1 MAQRTNLFLR
11 QCLVLLVRG
20 WLCHTA
26 HASSQK
32 KPPTFLRSFNIGAP
46 KMNSHTDLFA
56 GDWFFVPKWKAQAI
70 VNFNKGEM
78 EREIHTV
85 VCREKEMEK
94 EMACREKE
102 MEREIHTVM
111 CREKEMEKEMACR
124 EKEMER
130 EIHTVMCREKEMEKE
145 MACREKEM
153 EKEMACREKE
163 MEREIHTVKM
173 QMKEEQLQM
182 TGSMARLELSLQ
194 YERKESLRAKGLLTG
209 RGVLE
214 FALKQVHHER
224 KLQKNFNAQRTC
236 ESLDVTA
243 PQVNTDAWKLQQCY
257 EEMCRQHPGARLSE
271 KSIGKAL
278 EYVYGVLSHEIHG
291 YPWSDESVVL
301 LLILML
307 QGFPYLME
315 FSSPLHMDI

>member
-1 MAQRTNLFLR
+1 
-11 QCLVLLVRG
+11 
-20 WLCHTA
+20 
-26 HASSQK
+26 
-32 KPPTFLRSFNIGAP
+32 
-46 KMNSHTDLFA
+46 MNSHTDLFA

-85 VCREKEMEK
+85 V
-94 EMACREKE
+94 
-102 MEREIHTVM
+102 
-111 CREKEMEKEMACR
+111 
-124 EKEMER
+124 
-130 EIHTVMCREKEMEKE
+130 
-145 MACREKEM
+145 CREKEM

>member
-1 MAQRTNLFLR
+1 MR
-11 QCLVLLVRG
+11 
-20 WLCHTA
+20 HTA
-26 HASSQK
+26 HASSHK
-32 KPPTFLRSFNIGAP
+32 NPTTSLRSFNVGDP

-56 GDWFFVPKWKAQAI
+56 GDWFLVPKWKAQAI
-70 VNFNKGEM
+70 VSFNKIEM
-78 EREIHTV
+78 EREIHAV
-85 VCREKEMEK
+85 VCREKEREKEMACREKEREK

-102 MEREIHTVM
+102 MA
-111 CREKEMEKEMACR
+111 CREKEREKEMTCR

-130 EIHTVMCREKEMEKE
+130 EIH
-145 MACREKEM
+145 A
-153 EKEMACREKE
+153 
-163 MEREIHTVKM
+163 VKM

-182 TGSMARLELSLQ
+182 TDRMARLELSLQ

-236 ESLDVTA
+236 KSLDDES
-243 PQVNTDAWKLQQCY
+243 PHVNTDAWKLQQCY
-257 EEMCRQHPGARLSE
+257 EEMCRQHPGAGLSE
-271 KSIGKAL
+271 KSIGKAF

-301 LLILML
+301 MLILML
-307 QGFPYLME
+307 
-315 FSSPLHMDI
+315 

>member
-102 MEREIHTVM
+102 MEREIHTV
-111 CREKEMEKEMACR
+111 
-124 EKEMER
+124 
-130 EIHTVMCREKEMEKE
+130 
-145 MACREKEM
+145 
-153 EKEMACREKE
+153 
-163 MEREIHTVKM
+163 KM

-236 ESLDVTA
+236 KSLDDES
-243 PQVNTDAWKLQQCY
+243 PHVNTDAWKLQQCY
-257 EEMCRQHPGARLSE
+257 EEMCRQHPGAGLSE
-271 KSIGKAL
+271 KSIGKAF

-291 YPWSDESVVL
+291 YPWSDESVDL
-301 LLILML
+301 MLILML
-307 QGFPYLME
+307 
-315 FSSPLHMDI
+315 

>member
-11 QCLVLLVRG
+11 LCLVLLVRG

-32 KPPTFLRSFNIGAP
+32 NPPTFLRSFNIGAP

-70 VNFNKGEM
+70 VNFSKGEMEREMKEM

-85 VCREKEMEK
+85 VCREKE
-94 EMACREKE
+94 
-102 MEREIHTVM
+102 
-111 CREKEMEKEMACR
+111 
-124 EKEMER
+124 
-130 EIHTVMCREKEMEKE
+130 
-145 MACREKEM
+145 
-153 EKEMACREKE
+153 REKE

-182 TGSMARLELSLQ
+182 KEQMKEEQLQMKEQMKEEQLQMTDRMARLELSLQ

-224 KLQKNFNAQRTC
+224 NLQKNFNAQRTC
-236 ESLDVTA
+236 KSLDDKA
-243 PQVNTDAWKLQQCY
+243 PQVNTDSWKLQQCY
-257 EEMCRQHPGARLSE
+257 EEMCRQHPGAGLSE
-271 KSIGKAL
+271 KSIGKAF

-307 QGFPYLME
+307 RSLPYLME
-315 FSSPLHMDI
+315 SPSLLHMDI

>member
-32 KPPTFLRSFNIGAP
+32 KTPTFLRSFNIGAP

-102 MEREIHTVM
+102 ME
-111 CREKEMEKEMACR
+111 KEMACR

-130 EIHTVMCREKEMEKE
+130 EIHTVM
-145 MACREKEM
+145 CREKEM

>member
-1 MAQRTNLFLR
+1 
-11 QCLVLLVRG
+11 
-20 WLCHTA
+20 
-26 HASSQK
+26 
-32 KPPTFLRSFNIGAP
+32 
-46 KMNSHTDLFA
+46 
-56 GDWFFVPKWKAQAI
+56 
-70 VNFNKGEM
+70 
-78 EREIHTV
+78 
-85 VCREKEMEK
+85 
-94 EMACREKE
+94 
-102 MEREIHTVM
+102 
-111 CREKEMEKEMACR
+111 
-124 EKEMER
+124 
-130 EIHTVMCREKEMEKE
+130 
-145 MACREKEM
+145 
-153 EKEMACREKE
+153 
-163 MEREIHTVKM
+163 
-173 QMKEEQLQM
+173 MKEEQLQM
-182 TGSMARLELSLQ
+182 TDRMARLELSLQ

-257 EEMCRQHPGARLSE
+257 EEMCRQHPEARLSE

-307 QGFPYLME
+307 RSLLYLME
-315 FSSPLHMDI
+315 SSSLLHMDIKVTVMSCADQDFGLTV

>member
-1 MAQRTNLFLR
+1 MAQRTNLLFR
-11 QCLVLLVRG
+11 QCSVLAVRG
-20 WLCHTA
+20 WLCHTG

-32 KPPTFLRSFNIGAP
+32 IPTTSLRSLNIGAP

-56 GDWFFVPKWKAQAI
+56 GDWFLVPKWKAQAI
-70 VNFNKGEM
+70 VNFSKGEM
-78 EREIHTV
+78 EREMREMEREIHAV
-85 VCREKEMEK
+85 VCREKEREK
-94 EMACREKE
+94 EMAHREKE
-102 MEREIHTVM
+102 MEREIH
-111 CREKEMEKEMACR
+111 A
-124 EKEMER
+124 
-130 EIHTVMCREKEMEKE
+130 
-145 MACREKEM
+145 
-153 EKEMACREKE
+153 
-163 MEREIHTVKM
+163 VKM
-173 QMKEEQLQM
+173 QM
-182 TGSMARLELSLQ
+182 ARLDLSLQ

-236 ESLDVTA
+236 RSLDDEA

-271 KSIGKAL
+271 KSIGKAF

-307 QGFPYLME
+307 
-315 FSSPLHMDI
+315 

>member
-1 MAQRTNLFLR
+1 MAQRTNLFFR
-11 QCLVLLVRG
+11 QCLVLPVRG

-32 KPPTFLRSFNIGAP
+32 NPTTSLRSLNIGAP

-56 GDWFFVPKWKAQAI
+56 GDWFLVPKWKAQAI
-70 VNFNKGEM
+70 VNFSKGEM

-102 MEREIHTVM
+102 MEREIHTV
-111 CREKEMEKEMACR
+111 
-124 EKEMER
+124 
-130 EIHTVMCREKEMEKE
+130 
-145 MACREKEM
+145 
-153 EKEMACREKE
+153 
-163 MEREIHTVKM
+163 KM

-182 TGSMARLELSLQ
+182 TDRMARLELSLQ

-307 QGFPYLME
+307 RSFPYLME

>member
-1 MAQRTNLFLR
+1 
-11 QCLVLLVRG
+11 
-20 WLCHTA
+20 
-26 HASSQK
+26 
-32 KPPTFLRSFNIGAP
+32 LRSLNIGAP

-70 VNFNKGEM
+70 VNFSKGEM
-78 EREIHTV
+78 EREMKEMEREIHAV
-85 VCREKEMEK
+85 VCREKEREK
-94 EMACREKE
+94 EMARREKE
-102 MEREIHTVM
+102 MEREIHTIV
-111 CREKEMEKEMACR
+111 CREKE
-124 EKEMER
+124 
-130 EIHTVMCREKEMEKE
+130 
-145 MACREKEM
+145 
-153 EKEMACREKE
+153 REKE

-182 TGSMARLELSLQ
+182 TDRMARLELSLQ

-236 ESLDVTA
+236 KSLDDKA
-243 PQVNTDAWKLQQCY
+243 PQVNTDAWKLQECY
-257 EEMCRQHPGARLSE
+257 EEMCRQHPGTGLSE
-271 KSIGKAL
+271 KSIGKAF

-307 QGFPYLME
+307 RSLPYLME
-315 FSSPLHMDI
+315 SPSLLHMDI

>member
-130 EIHTVMCREKEMEKE
+130 EIHTV
-145 MACREKEM
+145 
-153 EKEMACREKE
+153 
-163 MEREIHTVKM
+163 KM

-182 TGSMARLELSLQ
+182 TDRMARLELSLQ

-236 ESLDVTA
+236 KSLDDKA
-243 PQVNTDAWKLQQCY
+243 PQVNTDSWKLQQCY